1 MPQLPAGSVVYPI
14 ETIIKSPDTMSS
26 VFTAISSGSCRCMI
40 VDTPFV
46 ATVENKGFVIDQV
59 IGIGSII
66 CSPGC
71 TRGEV
76 VLHNPTWSY
85 GRVVPG
91 NSECIVVASKD
102 FTSTLKSI
110 GVHAREVDY
119 DEFFDLVLRRNSH
132 GVMVLSDE
140 INSLE
145 IQRGSG
151 RCGSLYSYNPLH
163 PAGAVGKPGFTCC
176 VNEIYEIVG
185 PRSKLLSRILAV
197 DDKTIISQVRGM
209 GEGLIVS
216 FNPVSSTSYTSLAA
230 WLGVLYVCGS
240 AAEYL

>member
-14 ETIIKSPDTMSS
+14 ETLIKSPDTMSS
-26 VFTAISSGSCRCMI
+26 VLTAISSGSCKCMI

-46 ATVENKGFVIDQV
+46 ATVENKGFIVEQV
-59 IGIGSII
+59 IGVGSII

-71 TRGEV
+71 ARGEV
-76 VLHNPTWSY
+76 VLHSSTWSY

-91 NSECIVVASKD
+91 NSECIVAASKD
-102 FTSTLKSI
+102 FTSMLKSI
-110 GVHAREVDY
+110 GVHAFEVDY
-119 DEFFDLVLRRNSH
+119 EEFFNLVLRRNSN
-132 GVMVLSDE
+132 GVMVLSDR

-145 IQRGSG
+145 IQRSNG
-151 RCGSLYSYNPLH
+151 RCGNLYSYNPLH

-176 VNEIYEIVG
+176 INEIYEIIG
-185 PRSKLLSRILAV
+185 PRSKLLSHILAV

-216 FNPVSSTSYTSLAA
+216 FNIVSSTSYASLAA

-240 AAEYL
+240 TAEHL